1 MIKMRLIKLLKGSG
15 KYIIYQIAWQWLS
28 LLAQIAIVWQ
38 VTQLI
43 DEAWQKSITSS
54 DVLMTIGIVSAG
66 LIVRFI
72 CDRLYS
78 RACYLAS
85 VDVKRVLREQ
95 IYRKVLWLGPSYRE

>member
-1 MIKMRLIKLLKGSG
+1 MRLIKLLKGSG
-15 KYIIYQIAWQWLS
+15 KYIIYQIALQWLS
-28 LLAQIAIVWQ
+28 LFAQIAIVWQ

-43 DEAWQKSITSS
+43 DGAWQKSITNS
-54 DVLMTIGIVSAG
+54 DFLTTFGIVTAG

-85 VDVKRVLREQ
+85 VDVKRALRDQ
-95 IYRKVLWLGPSYRE
+95 IYRKVLG